1 LELLRAHGAR
11 RIVIAVGYLGGL
23 IEEHVADG
31 ARFGLEVLFVHD
43 GPEPVGTAGAVRRAL
58 PLLGDEFMVL
68 YGDAYLRVDYADVA
82 RAFRRSGLPALMT
95 VYRNRGRWVPSNAV
109 YDEGRVIAY
118 DKASPPPGAEWIDY
132 GLLAFGGSPLET
144 NGRTDLADVTRDLA
158 AAGRL
163 AGYRASERFYE
174 IGTLESLGETD
185 RFLRQPAASTS

>member
-1 LELLRAHGAR
+1 MELLRAHGAR
-11 RIVIAVGYLGGL
+11 RIVIAVGYLGEL
-23 IEEHVADG
+23 IEEHVGDG
-31 ARFGLEVLFVHD
+31 ARFGLEILFVHD

-68 YGDAYLRVDYADVA
+68 YGDAYLRIDYADVA

-132 GLLAFGGSPLET
+132 GLLAFGGSALET

-163 AGYRASERFYE
+163 AGYRASKRFYE

-185 RFLRQPAASTS
+185 RFLRQLAAAAS